1 MVQFP
6 PEKTTAAD
14 LNDGDLGAWTD
25 LQYALA
31 RTDFY
36 LYRRI
41 IRPNLVTTW
50 WQQHLAQNLMWF
62 FRQMKEGRRPTM
74 VIQAPPQHGKTE
86 QITDFISWVA
96 GLDPD
101 LRTIF
106 GSYSDELG
114 VKVNLALQRIYDSPR
129 YKQVF
134 EFTKLNDTAA
144 SSTAARWLRN
154 STILEYVG
162 HNGSF
167 RNTTV
172 MGQINGMGLDL
183 GVIDDPM
190 KGRAEAQSKVI
201 RDKTWGWLT
210 DDFFGRFSDQA
221 GLLMIMTRWHLD
233 DPLGR
238 WIEHFP
244 QTRVLR
250 YTAVATKIERYRKK
264 GEALFPEMKPLE
276 FLQAR
281 KKVLTNAGWQSIYQQ
296 SPIAAGGDTFPTE
309 RFKVISSFD
318 RSRVRNSIRYVDKA
332 SSDMSGDYTAAV
344 LMHDM
349 RDGGT
354 VIEDVIR
361 GQWPVSEREA
371 RLMQAAES
379 DKAMCKRYAIWFEQ
393 EPGSGGKE
401 SAEASVR
408 RFKKFGA
415 FADKVTGAK
424 EIRAEPYAGA
434 VQNGDV
440 SLVAGAWNRAFLDE
454 HEQFPVGTHD
464 DQVDAASGAFNK
476 LAEAIGTYD
485 RSLAWVG

>member
-1 MVQFP
+1 
-6 PEKTTAAD
+6 
-14 LNDGDLGAWTD
+14 
-25 LQYALA
+25 
-31 RTDFY
+31 
-36 LYRRI
+36 
-41 IRPNLVTTW
+41 
-50 WQQHLAQNLMWF
+50 
-62 FRQMKEGRRPTM
+62 
-74 VIQAPPQHGKTE
+74 
-86 QITDFISWVA
+86 
-96 GLDPD
+96 
-101 LRTIF
+101 
-106 GSYSDELG
+106 
-114 VKVNLALQRIYDSPR
+114 
-129 YKQVF
+129 
-134 EFTKLNDTAA
+134 
-144 SSTAARWLRN
+144 
-154 STILEYVG
+154 
-162 HNGSF
+162 
-167 RNTTV
+167 
-172 MGQINGMGLDL
+172 
-183 GVIDDPM
+183 
-190 KGRAEAQSKVI
+190 
-201 RDKTWGWLT
+201 
-210 DDFFGRFSDQA
+210 
-221 GLLMIMTRWHLD
+221 
-233 DPLGR
+233 
-238 WIEHFP
+238 
-244 QTRVLR
+244 
-250 YTAVATKIERYRKK
+250 
-264 GEALFPEMKPLE
+264 
-276 FLQAR
+276 
-281 KKVLTNAGWQSIYQQ
+281 
-296 SPIAAGGDTFPTE
+296 
-309 RFKVISSFD
+309 VISSIN
-318 RSRVRNSIRYVDKA
+318 RSEIKNSIRYVDKA
-332 SSDMSGDYTAAV
+332 SSDGSGDYTAAV